1 MTATRHPF
9 RLASAYIE
17 AIRNPSKRQYAHAY
31 YQYLRSLR
39 TPQPLPNPDRPAIL
53 SYISAQAVRMRR
65 DSLLADRIAEQT
77 NAEEEVTQ

>member
-1 MTATRHPF
+1 MTRHPF

-39 TPQPLPNPDRPAIL
+39 TPQPLPNPDRPYTL
-53 SYISAQAVRMRR
+53 SYMSAQAVRRHL
-65 DSLLADRIAEQT
+65 DSLLIEVECADR
-77 NAEEEVTQ
+77 